1 MKFFNQKNTC
11 PNMLGFID
19 VWAKNKWNQVFELEK
34 NFERGAII
42 WADLGPVRGHE
53 QDGRRPVLVLSIS
66 DFEKVSRL
74 VHVVPITTNT
84 KNFPLHLPLDSRTTT
99 RGCVLTE
106 HLLTLDLSK
115 RNPEFIEMCPPDI
128 LKKVQTMINETF
140 QQ

>member
-1 MKFFNQKNTC
+1 MFGQ
-11 PNMLGFID
+11 
-19 VWAKNKWNQVFELEK
+19 KNKWNQVFDLGK

-53 QDGRRPVLVLSIS
+53 QDGRRPLLVLSIS